1 MRKKKFANED
11 KTVFNQ
17 RTASSSCPSTPFT
30 NLPQLIQGCL
40 LLPAFLPLCLSS
52 PIFSLLAG
60 PAALPADAAAAAAAA
75 AGEADGVGQ
84 VCYLKVEMKVVSK
97 ILSNQFDIFSL
108 AVIRIRTKIL
118 ALLFNYPHPTIP

>member
-30 NLPQLIQGCL
+30 NLPKTIQGCL

-60 PAALPADAAAAAAAA
+60 PAALPADATDAAAAAAA
-75 AGEADGVGQ
+75 AGDADGI
-84 VCYLKVEMKVVSK
+84 VEF
-97 ILSNQFDIFSL
+97 L
-108 AVIRIRTKIL
+108 
-118 ALLFNYPHPTIP
+118 

>member
-1 MRKKKFANED
+1 MRKKRFANED

-17 RTASSSCPSTPFT
+17 RTASSSCPSTPFP
-30 NLPQLIQGCL
+30 NLPKIIQGCL

-75 AGEADGVGQ
+75 AAGNAVGVLEFLMHEHL
-84 VCYLKVEMKVVSK
+84 CFILIPHLKQLVV
-97 ILSNQFDIFSL
+97 
-108 AVIRIRTKIL
+108 
-118 ALLFNYPHPTIP
+118 AL

>member
-11 KTVFNQ
+11 KTVSNQ
-17 RTASSSCPSTPFT
+17 RTASSSCPSTPFP
-30 NLPQLIQGCL
+30 NLPKIIQGCL

-75 AGEADGVGQ
+75 AAAGDCV
-84 VCYLKVEMKVVSK
+84 VEE
-97 ILSNQFDIFSL
+97 F
-108 AVIRIRTKIL
+108 
-118 ALLFNYPHPTIP
+118 